1 MGVESLGDVESLGE
15 LVGAGVT
22 VPLGEVGVIDP
33 AGVASVLPPVVG
45 VVVSVPSAGFV
56 VVLAASATHSGS
68 LGLVVQSMHPVTLGS
83 AVQVT
88 ASLLLNRQATRT
100 RTPDK
105 MIDVALIFRL
115 MVSSDGSTVLYT
127 AVMIPGDL

>member
-1 MGVESLGDVESLGE
+1 MRTIFRRPEEVFVLEAAVVVAVADV
-15 LVGAGVT
+15 V
-22 VPLGEVGVIDP
+22 
-33 AGVASVLPPVVG
+33 VA